1 MHVDH
6 IHLAPR
12 SSSQIHS
19 LVNLLLQLCVRLK
32 KNLSRLILLG
42 CVVFHRSM
50 VTCQGYTRRQNCFS
64 LSQKLIVINSF
75 MARSRIVYLTL
86 LSTAGVWYGLG
97 LSRFCICGYSL
108 CEFICGAALLCAGDR
123 APLELFAAYS
133 SYTVVALIPEL
144 WVSPFLGASL

>member
-6 IHLAPR
+6 IPLAPP
-12 SSSQIHS
+12 QFFPDPPPD
-19 LVNLLLQLCVRLK
+19 LLLQLCVHLK
-32 KNLSRLILLG
+32 NKNLSRLILLG

-64 LSQKLIVINSF
+64 LSQKLIVINGF
-75 MARSRIVYLTL
+75 TARSRIVYLAL

-108 CEFICGAALLCAGDR
+108 CEFVCAATLLCAGDS
-123 APLELFAAYS
+123 APLESFAAYGS
-133 SYTVVALIPEL
+133 
-144 WVSPFLGASL
+144 